1 MRIYL
6 VKPYSWI
13 CFIMTLNKNMM
24 NENLMESI
32 WKACGVLYV
41 DHVAVTTKD
50 LNQTVKD
57 YLGLPNAKLLRG
69 PSNNTKQN
77 VDYAFIQVEHGLV
90 IEVLGLLPDS
100 PIEEHVSRGGGTYH
114 LCFAVEDLD
123 KASIIAK
130 KHGASQV
137 LDARKDDAF
146 DGRRVA
152 FFVHGRHGLFEFVE
166 AFPSAIND
174 IDTSEHESVSIHPNK
189 NNSGISTSDK
199 GHDRVYKIFS
209 TVFPL
214 EKPENFI
221 GSSIGN
227 IKGWDS
233 LGHILLMME
242 IEKEFELRFDV
253 NEMSEL
259 DSFDKIKNKLLE
271 K

>member
-1 MRIYL
+1 MISNSIL
-6 VKPYSWI
+6 DSNI
-13 CFIMTLNKNMM
+13 T
-24 NENLMESI
+24 ESI
-32 WKACGVLYV
+32 WKACEVLYV

-69 PSNNTKQN
+69 PSNNIKQN

-90 IEVLGLLPDS
+90 IEILGLLPDS
-100 PIEEHVSRGGGTYH
+100 PIKEHISRGGGAYH
-114 LCFAVEDLD
+114 LCFAVADLD
-123 KASIIAK
+123 KASVIAK

-137 LDARKDDAF
+137 LDARQDDAF

-152 FFVHGRHGLFEFVE
+152 FFVHSRHGLFEFVE
-166 AFPSAIND
+166 AFPPAIND
-174 IDTSEHESVSIHPNK
+174 IDTSEHESVSIHPSK
-189 NNSGISTSDK
+189 NNTDISKSDK
-199 GHDRVYKIFS
+199 CHDRVHKIFS

-214 EKPENFI
+214 EKPENII

-227 IKGWDS
+227 IIGWDS
-233 LGHILLMME
+233 LGHLLLMME